1 MNGHPQRCDCK
12 DLIICVKY
20 YNTYSFK
27 LLSQKLYIF
36 KMSNKCLLYFKS
48 SVNFVYIEVDNQNL
62 KFLEVKH
69 LGLEKNKWATKEKS
83 IGFQQSKTTDWKMQ

>member
-1 MNGHPQRCDCK
+1 MDIPRCDCK

-62 KFLEVKH
+62 NFFELKH
-69 LGLEKNKWATKEKS
+69 LGLEKNK
-83 IGFQQSKTTDWKMQ
+83 

>member
-1 MNGHPQRCDCK
+1 MHLYIRLFKIYIMNGHPERCDCK
-12 DLIICVKY
+12 DLIIRVKY

-48 SVNFVYIEVDNQNL
+48 SVNFVY
-62 KFLEVKH
+62 
-69 LGLEKNKWATKEKS
+69 
-83 IGFQQSKTTDWKMQ
+83 

>member
-1 MNGHPQRCDCK
+1 MDILRCDCK

-48 SVNFVYIEVDNQNL
+48 YVNFAYVEVDNQNL
-62 KFLEVKH
+62 KDFEVKH
-69 LGLEKNKWATKEKS
+69 LGLEKNE
-83 IGFQQSKTTDWKMQ
+83 